1 MGTASLDD
9 TRRLRAVHATGLL
22 DTEPEEAFD
31 RLGRLAATLLDAPH
45 AFITLVDERR
55 SFWKT
60 AIGVDPGI
68 RENTVQESFCQY
80 VIASDEPLIVGDAA
94 NDARTRGNPSIERMG
109 VAAWAGV
116 PFRGPDGDTLGSFC
130 VVDVETRVWTDRD
143 QQILQTL
150 SESAEAEVALR
161 AALKAEQAARL
172 EADTAASNAGALA
185 RTLQESLLPPR
196 LPATP
201 GIDIA
206 AKYRP
211 AGAGVEVVGDFY
223 DVFQSESGGWNVV
236 IGDVTGKGVE
246 AAKVTALAHYTLRAA
261 AMRPDTPSAVLAT
274 LNQAL
279 LDQVSIHDPRFLTAL
294 YLSCTPTASGVEIT
308 LCTAGHDPP
317 VLKRRTGE
325 TAYVEARGT
334 LLGAFDAPTLTDV
347 SLELAAGDQLLL
359 YTDGVVDS
367 RRERVRLGSE
377 RLHEIVA
384 RSAAR
389 TAHELVSDVD
399 RAVMDYN
406 DGLLPDDAAI
416 VALVAAPL

>member
-1 MGTASLDD
+1 M
-9 TRRLRAVHATGLL
+9 HATGLL
-22 DTEPEEAFD
+22 DSEPEEAFD
-31 RLGRLAATLLDAPH
+31 RLGRLAATLLNTPH
-45 AFITLVDERR
+45 AFITIVDEQR

-60 AIGVDPGI
+60 AIGVDPSV
-68 RENTVQESFCQY
+68 RENTIEESFCQY
-80 VIASDEPLIVGDAA
+80 VVASREPLIVGDAA
-94 NDARTRGNPSIERMG
+94 NDVRTRGNPSIERMG

-116 PFRGPDGDTLGSFC
+116 PFRDHEGEVLGSFC
-130 VVDVETRVWTDRD
+130 VVDLETRAWTDRD
-143 QQILQTL
+143 QQILETL
-150 SESAEAEVALR
+150 SESAAREVALR
-161 AALKAEQAARL
+161 AALKAERAARL
-172 EADTAASNAGALA
+172 EADTVASSAEALA

-261 AMRPDTPSAVLAT
+261 AMRSDTPSAVLAT

-279 LDQVSIHDPRFLTAL
+279 LDQVSIDDPRFLTAL

-317 VLKRRTGE
+317 VLKRRSGE

-334 LLGAFDAPTLTDV
+334 LLGAFEAPPLTDV
-347 SLELAAGDQLLL
+347 LLTLAAGDQLLL

-367 RRERVRLGSE
+367 RREGERFGTE

-389 TAHELVSDVD
+389 TAEELAGDVD